1 MRDALV
7 HFTLN
12 TALTPPDTQGTRLFR
27 YLNLAPLR
35 APHPPEEK
43 KEAPIL
49 EGGWG
54 AVSPERSHKEELR
67 WPEMK
72 VLKKQ
77 QCGQCPG
84 RDEYQYISAYLGGVT
99 KCDQYQQ
106 FLHFQRDVLATK
118 DRLSSDFTGAK
129 TVSVL
134 EKKLEEVR

>member
-35 APHPPEEK
+35 APHPPEK

-77 QCGQCPG
+77 QCGKCPG
-84 RDEYQYISAYLGGVT
+84 RDEYQYISAYLAGVT

-129 TVSVL
+129 TVLVL

>member
-12 TALTPPDTQGTRLFR
+12 TALTPPDTQGTQLFR
-27 YLNLAPLR
+27 YLNLSPLR

-49 EGGWG
+49 EGRWG
-54 AVSPERSHKEELR
+54 AVSPERPHKEELR

-77 QCGQCPG
+77 QCGQCPS

-106 FLHFQRDVLATK
+106 FLHFQRDVLGTK